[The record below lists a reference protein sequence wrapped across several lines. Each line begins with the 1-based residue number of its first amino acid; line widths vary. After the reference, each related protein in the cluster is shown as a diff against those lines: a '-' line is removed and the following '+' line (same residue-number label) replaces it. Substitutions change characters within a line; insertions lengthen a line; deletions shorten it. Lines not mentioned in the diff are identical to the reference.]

1 MAGRRKRTTSRPD
14 LVAGPPKPAVAPAT
28 PGGPNRQARKDEA
41 RRQRE
46 ALRRKM
52 SRRRA
57 YRVVSLVVAFVVVAG
72 GIAAFIVLRPSAAKA
87 AGCGPVQVI
96 RPYNP
101 STEDRT
107 HIGSQGSPVATPP
120 PLSSYQSV
128 PPVSGPHDPTPWP
141 SGVVT
146 DPPPIYRTIHSLEH
160 AAVIVWYP
168 PGTTSSALAD
178 IQNFYR
184 ITANNDHVIV
194 APYSYPD
201 QGAQGTLPAGKQMVL
216 AAWHHRMLCDKLSL
230 SVVKDF
236 VHDYRVL
243 SGQGASAAYKGDA
256 PELGTPID
264 A

>member
-1 MAGRRKRTTSRPD
+1 MARRRKRTASRP
-14 LVAGPPKPAVAPAT
+14 VGASTPPKPSVAPAT

-72 GIAAFIVLRPSAAKA
+72 GIVAFIALRPSAAKA
-87 AGCGPVQVI
+87 AGCGSVRVI
-96 RPYNP
+96 SPYNP
-101 STEDRT
+101 SSDDRA
-107 HIGSQGSPVATPP
+107 HIGGQESTVATPP

-128 PPVSGPHDPTPWP
+128 PPVSGPHDPTPEP
-141 SGVVT
+141 AGVYT
-146 DPPPIYRTIHSLEH
+146 DPPPIYKTIHALEH
-160 AAVIVWYP
+160 ASVIVWYR

-178 IQNFYR
+178 IQDFYR

-201 QGAQGTLPAGKQMVL
+201 QGAQGALPAGTQMALV
-216 AAWHHRMLCDKLSL
+216 AWHHRMACDKLSL
-230 SVVKDF
+230 AVVKDF
-236 VHDYRVL
+236 VAHYRVL
-243 SGQGASAAYKGDA
+243 TGQGASASYRGDA
-256 PELGTPID
+256 PELGAPI
-264 A
+264 

>member
-14 LVAGPPKPAVAPAT
+14 AGSGTPKTTVAPAT

-46 ALRRKM
+46 ALRRRM
-52 SRRRA
+52 SRRRF
-57 YRVVSLVVAFVVVAG
+57 YRVVSLIVAFVVVAG
-72 GIAAFIVLRPSAAKA
+72 GVIAFMVLRPSAAEA

-96 RPYNP
+96 KPYNP

-107 HIGSQGSPVATPP
+107 HIASTNSPVTTPP

-128 PPVSGPHDPTPWP
+128 PPVSGPHDPNPEP
-141 SGVVT
+141 AGVYT
-146 DPPPIYRTIHSLEH
+146 DPPPVYRTIHSLEH
-160 AAVIVWYP
+160 ATVIVWYR

-178 IQNFYR
+178 IQDFYR

-216 AAWHHRMLCDKLSL
+216 VAWHHRMLCDKLSL
-230 SVVKDF
+230 SVVKNF
-236 VHDYRVL
+236 VRDYRVL
-243 SGQGASAAYKGDA
+243 TGQGASAAYKGDA
-256 PELGTPID
+256 PELGTPI
-264 A
+264 